1 MNAPS
6 QSRTKKVALLVI
18 LLCALTALL
27 IYNWRS
33 NRFNESE
40 LRDTAGIQVN
50 ITKSQQTPQGIL
62 IVYTIEN
69 HSQKTASS
77 IVLTAQVRDNS
88 DKPIAANPLINILTL
103 SPGQKRTQNALAPYL
118 PNAQPTSTFKPI
130 LQTTLVRWM
139 E

>member
-1 MNAPS
+1 MNASSPT
-6 QSRTKKVALLVI
+6 RTKKVALLVI
-18 LLCALTALL
+18 LLCALAALL
-27 IYNWRS
+27 IYNLRS

-77 IVLTAQVRDNS
+77 IVLTAQVRDNA
-88 DKPIAANPLINILTL
+88 DKPIAANPLINILNLT
-103 SPGQKRTQNALAPYL
+103 PGEKRTQTAIAPYL
-118 PNAQPTSTFKPI
+118 PNIQPTSTFKPI
-130 LQTTLVRWM
+130 LQATLVRWM